1 MYSMSSENEPQ
12 EIPVDS
18 TSDPSEPDVSQ
29 EEIEHIIS
37 ALHAQQNLPMGIVAG
52 LIASIISA
60 VAWAAITVATEYQIG
75 WLAIA
80 VGFFVGYAVRIGG
93 KGISKIFGIVGA
105 SLAIIAVLGGNFLS
119 LIGFIA
125 NEHNLGYFEVLR
137 HFPYSETF
145 EFMKETFS
153 PIDLLFYGLALW
165 EGYSFSFRQI
175 TPEMIEDCSPAEQ
188 TG

>member
-12 EIPVDS
+12 EMPIDS
-18 TSDPSEPDVSQ
+18 TSDSSESEVSQ
-29 EEIEHIIS
+29 EEIDHIIS
-37 ALHAQQNLPMGIVAG
+37 ALHDQQNLPMGILAG

-60 VAWAAITVATEYQIG
+60 VAWAGITVATEYQIG

-80 VGFFVGYAVRIGG
+80 VGFIVGYAVRIGG

-105 SLAIIAVLGGNFLS
+105 SLAIISVLGGNFLS

-125 NEHNLGYFEVLR
+125 NAHNLEYFEVLL
-137 HFPYSETF
+137 HFHYSETF

-153 PIDLLFYGLALW
+153 PMDLLFYGLALW
-165 EGYSFSFRQI
+165 EGYNFSFRQI
-175 TPEMIEDCSPAEQ
+175 TPEMIEDCSPVER